1 MPRKARRINPIYVS
15 PDGGETVYEQL
26 PNGDR
31 ILVEQSQ
38 QAKDE
43 EQAYEEAEMVNAE
56 AIALRRKYPTLQ
68 KAWDKY
74 LTVWHLIKG
83 NDRYVQLFLFSFYQQ
98 WTDVCVRLK
107 G

>member
-1 MPRKARRINPIYVS
+1 MKLLTNKNKNGPIYVS

-38 QAKDE
+38 RAKDE
-43 EQAYEEAEMVNAE
+43 EQAYEEAEMTGAE
-56 AIALRRKYPTLQ
+56 AIELRRQYPTLQ

-74 LTVWHLIKG
+74 RTVWHLING
-83 NDRYVQLFLFSFYQQ
+83 NE
-98 WTDVCVRLK
+98 
-107 G
+107 

>member
-1 MPRKARRINPIYVS
+1 MPIYTS

-56 AIALRRKYPTLQ
+56 AIALRRKHPALK
-68 KAWDKY
+68 KAWDQY
-74 LTVWHLIKG
+74 RTIWHLI
-83 NDRYVQLFLFSFYQQ
+83 NENE
-98 WTDVCVRLK
+98 
-107 G
+107 

>member
-1 MPRKARRINPIYVS
+1 MRKKKKLDPIYVS

-38 QAKDE
+38 KSKDE
-43 EQAYEEAEMVNAE
+43 ERAYEEAEMTGVE

-68 KAWDKY
+68 KAWDRY
-74 LTVWHLIKG
+74 RVVWNLI
-83 NDRYVQLFLFSFYQQ
+83 
-98 WTDVCVRLK
+98 TDEQ
-107 G
+107 

>member
-1 MPRKARRINPIYVS
+1 MRKKKKSGPIYVS

-31 ILVEQSQ
+31 ILVEHSQ
-38 QAKDE
+38 RAKDE
-43 EQAYEEAEMVNAE
+43 ERVYEEAEMVGAE

-74 LTVWHLIKG
+74 LTVWHLING
-83 NDRYVQLFLFSFYQQ
+83 NQ
-98 WTDVCVRLK
+98 
-107 G
+107 

>member
-1 MPRKARRINPIYVS
+1 MPKKVRRIQPIYVS

-38 QAKDE
+38 LAKDE
-43 EQAYEEAEMVNAE
+43 EQAEVESEMVNAE

-74 LTVWHLIKG
+74 RTIWHLING
-83 NDRYVQLFLFSFYQQ
+83 N
-98 WTDVCVRLK
+98 K
-107 G
+107 

>member
-1 MPRKARRINPIYVS
+1 MKTKKKKKIKAEPIFVS

-26 PNGDR
+26 LNGDR

-38 QAKDE
+38 QAMDE
-43 EQAYEEAEMVNAE
+43 EQAYKEAEMVGAE

-74 LTVWHLIKG
+74 LTVWHLING
-83 NDRYVQLFLFSFYQQ
+83 NQ
-98 WTDVCVRLK
+98 
-107 G
+107 

>member
-1 MPRKARRINPIYVS
+1 MPKKARRTDPIYVS

-31 ILVEQSQ
+31 ILVEKSQ
-38 QAKDE
+38 QAMDE

-68 KAWDKY
+68 KAWEKY
-74 LTVWHLIKG
+74 RTVWHLITG
-83 NDRYVQLFLFSFYQQ
+83 NE
-98 WTDVCVRLK
+98 
-107 G
+107 

>member
-1 MPRKARRINPIYVS
+1 MKSKARKINTIYVS

-38 QAKDE
+38 KAKDE
-43 EQAYEEAEMVNAE
+43 ETAYQEAEMVGAE
-56 AIALRRKYPTLQ
+56 AIELRRKYPALQ

-74 LTVWHLIKG
+74 RTVWHLING
-83 NDRYVQLFLFSFYQQ
+83 NE
-98 WTDVCVRLK
+98 
-107 G
+107 

>member
-1 MPRKARRINPIYVS
+1 MPKKKSNRGSIFVS

-31 ILVEQSQ
+31 ILIEQSQ
-38 QAKDE
+38 KAKDE
-43 EQAYEEAEMVNAE
+43 ETAYEEAEMVNAE

-74 LTVWHLIKG
+74 LTVWHLING
-83 NDRYVQLFLFSFYQQ
+83 NE
-98 WTDVCVRLK
+98 
-107 G
+107 

>member
-1 MPRKARRINPIYVS
+1 MPKKKSNRGSIFVS

-31 ILVEQSQ
+31 ILIEQSQ
-38 QAKDE
+38 KAKDE
-43 EQAYEEAEMVNAE
+43 ETAYEEAEMVNAE

-74 LTVWHLIKG
+74 LTVWHLING
-83 NDRYVQLFLFSFYQQ
+83 ND
-98 WTDVCVRLK
+98 
-107 G
+107 